1 MINRLSIPEGSPMPQ
16 DMSQLNRALAELI
29 VGRADHIVTLAPGV
43 YDLTP
48 KLWTKN
54 NHRHEL
60 TVLDNNTGVMRMLPR
75 TPEAG
80 YIEVDDQVISTA
92 PGGRMQVIDDDNR
105 LAILAGGHPDSP
117 LLHIFELIMYAPDN
131 LSRFTDAPVQEA

>member
-1 MINRLSIPEGSPMPQ
+1 MINRLSIPEGSPMPR
-16 DMSQLNRALAELI
+16 DMSQLNMAIAELI
-29 VGRADHIVTLAPGV
+29 VGRADDIVTLSPGV

-54 NHRHEL
+54 NHLHEL

-80 YIEVDDQVISTA
+80 YIELDDQAISTGA
-92 PGGRMQVIDDDNR
+92 GGRMQVIDDNNR

-117 LLHIFELIMYAPDN
+117 LLHIFELIMYAPESI
-131 LSRFTDAPVQEA
+131 SRFTDDPVRQA